1 MNLDPGAIIALLFAI
16 IMIITHIIKSIR
28 EGAEAAK
35 RQQPD
40 TADDEVVIV
49 RPNKP
54 VKQQKPT
61 QQRLVAERQP
71 SKGGLRSVF
80 DEPKAEP
87 TRKKALVKTLAPQG
101 EGHRFVADPGTLD
114 TTNIVAPTIDPTV
127 KADLGSMTGIY
138 DQQSAAARATRRTA
152 PTVEVNLLHIL
163 QRPEGICQA
172 VILAE
177 IMNRPAWIDTW
188 R

>member
-1 MNLDPGAIIALLFAI
+1 VLFAI
-16 IMIITHIIKSIR
+16 IMIVSQIIKSIR
-28 EGAEAAK
+28 ENAEAAK

-40 TADDEVVIV
+40 TDDDEVVIV
-49 RPNKP
+49 RPTKP
-54 VKQQKPT
+54 IKQQQKPP
-61 QQRLVAERQP
+61 QQRHVAASQP

-80 DEPKAEP
+80 DEPMKEP
-87 TRKKALVKTLAPQG
+87 TRKKALVKALAPQG

-114 TTNIVAPTIDPTV
+114 TTNIIAPSIDPTV

-138 DQQSAAARATRRTA
+138 DQQSAAARAATRKTA
-152 PTVEVNLLHIL
+152 PTVELNLFNIL

-177 IMNRPAWIDTW
+177 IMNRPAWIDTD